1 MPDQSGWSL
10 RGRLLALLAAVL
22 CLFTATG
29 AGFMYYEADQSGQ
42 QLHDESLR
50 QTGELLLQLAQH
62 ELEEHGPTLGVTLL
76 TRESVPGSFQM
87 HYQVWT
93 EDQRATY
100 RTARAPEQ
108 PFMPLTAEGFG
119 WTTVQG
125 ESWRSYAVWSP
136 DHSLQLQIAESQQ
149 YRRQLPT
156 AILWRL
162 ALALAVLL
170 PLGGLLTWL
179 IIRHSFATVQ
189 AAAQAVAARPPSDLS
204 PIEAQQLPG
213 EVLPL
218 VTALDRLLATVREVL
233 ENERRFTSDAAH
245 ELRTPLAAIRANAQV
260 MQNARTQHELREAG
274 HDLTTSVDRSARL
287 IEQLLALARL
297 DASSERGHGFATVDL
312 PALLHAQLQEQ
323 QHFAERRQV
332 RLLADAQSARVYGQ
346 RELLAVLLR
355 NLVDNAIRYAGNG
368 TDVTLT
374 CHEAGGQAELAVTD
388 TGPGID
394 PANRARIFE
403 RFFRVDANKD
413 YGSGLGLSIVARIAE
428 LHGAQVEVR
437 EGPDGRGARFV
448 VRFTRAS

>member
-1 MPDQSGWSL
+1 VPDKSGWSL
-10 RGRLLALLAAVL
+10 RGRLLALLAGVL
-22 CLFTATG
+22 CLFTAAG

-42 QLHDESLR
+42 QLHDESLK

-62 ELEEHGPTLGVTLL
+62 ELGEHGPALGVTLL
-76 TRESVPGSFQM
+76 TRETVPGSFHM

-93 EDQRATY
+93 EDQRAAY
-100 RTARAPEQ
+100 RTAQAPEQ

-119 WTTVQG
+119 WTRVHG
-125 ESWRSYAVWSP
+125 ETWRSFAVWSE

-149 YRRQLPT
+149 YRRQLPST
-156 AILWRL
+156 ILWRL

-179 IIRHSFATVQ
+179 VIRHSFATVQ

-204 PIEAQQLPG
+204 PIEARELPR
-213 EVLPL
+213 EVMPL

-233 ENERRFTSDAAH
+233 ANERRFTSDAAH

-260 MQNARTQHELREAG
+260 MQNARTQHELRDAAR
-274 HDLTTSVDRSARL
+274 DLMTGVDRSGRL

-297 DASSERGHGFATVDL
+297 DASGEHGKGFATVDL
-312 PALLHAQLQEQ
+312 PALLDSQLQEQ
-323 QHFAERRQV
+323 QHFAERRGV
-332 RLLADAQSARVYGQ
+332 RLLADAQPARVHGQ
-346 RELLAVLLR
+346 RDLLSVLLR
-355 NLVDNAIRYAGNG
+355 NLVDNAIRYAGSG
-368 TDVTLT
+368 TEVTLS
-374 CHEAGGQAELAVTD
+374 CREQGAQVELAVTD

-394 PANRARIFE
+394 PSDRARIFE

-428 LHGAQVEVR
+428 LHGAQVGVQ
-437 EGPDGRGARFV
+437 EGPGGRGARFS